1 MLFFYSYEIYDI
13 LILPYY
19 KELSRK
25 NSKLPNLISQDKT
38 RMKYKKNGNTV
49 YIIIMKSKLKSHD
62 TRYP

>member
-38 RMKYKKNGNTV
+38 RMKYKKKWKYGIHYNHE
-49 YIIIMKSKLKSHD
+49 K
-62 TRYP
+62 